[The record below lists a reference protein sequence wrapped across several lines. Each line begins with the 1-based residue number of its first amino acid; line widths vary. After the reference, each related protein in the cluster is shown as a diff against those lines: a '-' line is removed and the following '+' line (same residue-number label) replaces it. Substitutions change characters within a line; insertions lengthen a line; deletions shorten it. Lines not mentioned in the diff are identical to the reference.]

1 MWESAEMKEKIEEK
15 TKKKTEH
22 GKVYFVGFGP
32 GDPDLLTLKAHRLLE
47 QADLIIYPGSLID
60 ERFLIR
66 FRGEKVSSHGMK
78 LEEIVELIQRS
89 VEDGKMVVRVQSGD
103 PSIYGAINEQISQ
116 LEKLGIDVE
125 VVPGVSS
132 VFAAAASLKKE
143 LTCPDV
149 GIGVVITRPAGK
161 TLDEDHLDE
170 LARLP
175 FTLVILL
182 GADRVEYIADKIGR
196 VRGYDEPAA
205 VVYHASR
212 DDEVI
217 IEGTLADIADKA
229 KAAGINRTAVIIVGK
244 ALKEVRRSVLY
255 A

>member
-1 MWESAEMKEKIEEK
+1 MEGEGRKR
-15 TKKKTEH
+15 
-22 GKVYFVGFGP
+22 VYFVGFGP
-32 GDPDLLTLKAHRLLE
+32 GDPELLTIKAYRLLE

-60 ERFLIR
+60 EAFLNQ

-78 LEEIVELIQRS
+78 LEEIVELIRTW
-89 VEDGKMVVRVQSGD
+89 VEKGKMVVRVQSGD
-103 PSIYGAINEQISQ
+103 PAIYGAINEQISELQ
-116 LEKLGIDVE
+116 KHGIDVE
-125 VVPGVSS
+125 IVPGVSS
-132 VFAAAASLKKE
+132 VFAAASSLKRE
-143 LTCPDV
+143 LTCGDV

-161 TLDEDHLDE
+161 TLDEDYLDE

-182 GADRVEYIADKIGR
+182 GADRIDYIAEKIGR
-196 VRGYDEPAA
+196 VRGFHEPAA

-212 DDEVI
+212 DDEVV
-217 IEGTLADIADKA
+217 IEGTLADIAGKA
-229 KAAGINRTAVIIVGK
+229 KEAGISRTAVIIIGR